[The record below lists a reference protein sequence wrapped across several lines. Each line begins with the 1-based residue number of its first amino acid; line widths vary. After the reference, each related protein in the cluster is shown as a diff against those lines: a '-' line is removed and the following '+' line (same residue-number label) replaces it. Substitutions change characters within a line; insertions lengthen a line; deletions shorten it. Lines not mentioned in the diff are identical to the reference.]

1 MKKSSVTKR
10 IIRATVIGLLALTP
24 PTAFVVLRA
33 ADKPAAA
40 AAPAQLS
47 NEVIGTWVLVG
58 APGKVHDVPATGGR
72 LKFLTGKYWTVTQA
86 DPKTG
91 MTVFHHGGT
100 YELDGD
106 KYSEKIE
113 YANRTTTNLIGKTF
127 KFTITVEGD
136 TLTLTGDGNSMK
148 EVWKR
153 AK

>member
-1 MKKSSVTKR
+1 MKKSSITQS

-40 AAPAQLS
+40 AAPSQLS
-47 NEVIGTWVLVG
+47 NELIGTWVLVG
-58 APGKVHDVPATGGR
+58 APGKVQEPPATGGR

-91 MTVFHHGGT
+91 MTLFHHGGT
-100 YELDGD
+100 YELEGNS
-106 KYSEKIE
+106 YIEKIE
-113 YANRTTTNLIGKTF
+113 YANRNTTNLIGKSF
-127 KFTITVEGD
+127 KFTATVEGD
-136 TLTLTGDGNSMK
+136 TLTLVGDGNSMK